1 MPGDHRRRVQYEPG
15 VQVQRSRGRAV
26 QMRVRELIRIHI
38 DHISDDNARLSGCA
52 FIYGQDVLP
61 ENADK
66 EDLDGAE

>member
-1 MPGDHRRRVQYEPG
+1 
-15 VQVQRSRGRAV
+15 
-26 QMRVRELIRIHI
+26 MRVRELIRIHI
-38 DHISDDNARLSGCA
+38 DHISDDNARISGCA